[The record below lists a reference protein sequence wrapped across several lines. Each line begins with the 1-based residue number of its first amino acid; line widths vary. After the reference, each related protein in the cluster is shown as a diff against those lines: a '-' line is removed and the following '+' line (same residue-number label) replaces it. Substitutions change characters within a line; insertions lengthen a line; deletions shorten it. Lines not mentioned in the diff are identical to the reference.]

1 MTAARAIP
9 ERPVALTI
17 AGSDSGGGAGIQADL
32 RTFNAFGAH
41 GVCVIAAITA
51 QNPRGVTGVGAVAPR
66 LVRQQLAAVLEA
78 FTVGAAKTGMLFNAA
93 TIRAVAAALAARPDL
108 PLVVDPVMVATSG
121 ARLLR
126 DDAVAVLISRLLPRA
141 ILVTPNLPE
150 AELLAGRPLRTPQAR
165 RTAVCELAA
174 RFGGHVLLKGGHD
187 PGDPATD
194 LLAAPDGTLWRLT
207 APPVRRP
214 LSTHGTGCTLS
225 AAIAAGL
232 ARRAS
237 LLEAVRAA
245 KAYVAA
251 AIAAGVHVGPGTFA
265 MGVPQHTDPAAV
277 TIDQLDAGV

>member
-9 ERPVALTI
+9 ARPVALTL

-32 RTFNAFGAH
+32 RTFNAFGVH

-66 LVRQQLAAVLEA
+66 LVRQQLAAVLDA

-93 TIRAVAAALAARPDL
+93 IIRAVAAALAARPEL

-126 DDAVAVLISRLLPRA
+126 DDAVAVLVARLLPRA
-141 ILVTPNLPE
+141 VLVTPNLPE
-150 AELLAGRPLRTPQAR
+150 AELLAGRPLRSSQAR
-165 RTAVCELAA
+165 RAAVRELAA

-187 PGDPATD
+187 PRDPATD

-207 APPVRRP
+207 APAVRHP

-232 ARRAS
+232 ARQAP

-251 AIAAGVHVGPGTFA
+251 AITAGVRVGPDTFT
-265 MGVPQHTDPAAV
+265 MGVPGAFDPAAV
-277 TIDQLDAGV
+277 TIDQLDAGA